1 MSRMMSDAGCCVAVA
16 LVLSTAT
23 LAQAQAVR
31 RAPDESQAARTS
43 KVDAITI
50 KQTAAGPAYLKINGV
65 KGESTARRHEGA
77 IEIVSWS
84 WGAGGPQSNRSGS
97 LTINKRADAS
107 SSQLAAA
114 AAQRR
119 SLGRMTLTL
128 PPAPGSDQPQV
139 VTLHDAVVA
148 SIQPSGGSTESVSFN
163 YTKIEF

>member
-1 MSRMMSDAGCCVAVA
+1 MSRMMSGAGCAALA

-23 LAQAQAVR
+23 LAPAQTVG
-31 RAPDESQAARTS
+31 RAAGETQTARTS
-43 KVDAITI
+43 KVDAISI

-84 WGAGGPQSNRSGS
+84 WSAGGPQSNRSGS
-97 LTINKRADAS
+97 ITIAKRVDAS

-119 SLGRMTLTL
+119 SLGRVTLTL
-128 PPAPGSDQPQV
+128 PPERGSDKVQV
-139 VTLHDAVVA
+139 VTLHDVVVS
-148 SIQPSGGSTESVSFN
+148 SIQASSGSAESVSFN
-163 YTKIEF
+163 YTKVEF